1 MSAKFYTLLT
11 EIGAA
16 KLASAAAL
24 GVPLKITQM
33 AVGDGGGVLPTP
45 SAQQTKLVAEKRRA
59 DLNMLYI
66 DPQNSSQMIAEQVIP
81 ETEGGWWIREV
92 GLFDDTGAL
101 IAVGNCPESYK
112 PQLAEG
118 SGRTQTVRMVLITSS
133 TDNITLKIDPSVVL
147 ATRKYVD
154 DKVLELKVYVDD
166 LMAKHL
172 AAADPHSQYAPK
184 ESPTLTGT
192 PKTPTAPAGNNSTQ
206 IASTAFVQAA
216 LVALINGAPATL
228 DTLKEIAAAINNDPA
243 FSTTINNALALKAP
257 LASPALTG
265 TPTAPTAAQ
274 TANNTQIATTA
285 FVQAVATTINNA
297 LVLKAPLAN
306 PALTGT
312 PTAPTA
318 AQTVNNTQ
326 IATTAFVKSA
336 IAALVASSP
345 AALDTLNELAEALG
359 NDPNFA
365 TTMTNA
371 LAGKQPLNSTLTDLS
386 GKSVAG
392 ILDYLGLTAM
402 SIGGVGAALTALD
415 WQTFNFIP
423 GARYVV
429 MSGNMT
435 NIPAG
440 VTVPGDTYQTLLN
453 VTALGHVELWYSTT
467 TAAAYYHYEV
477 RLSGAVGART
487 FTVRQIFTNS
497 DVVPIENGGTG
508 ASNISGALKNL
519 GFSEYIKGLIG
530 KGDQWSAWQYLGL
543 VDALNGKQQA
553 DATLTALAGLVN
565 GANKLPYFSGVDQM
579 ATADLTAFARG
590 LLGKADAATAK
601 GHLGVGSA
609 GGRNV
614 GAGFS
619 SGGSEIPDMTFFAG
633 LKGAAGYQYFPNGT
647 LLQWGTVG
655 LKSAPSGTSIGT
667 FPVAFPVAGQQIVV
681 THDNPLTNVMAF
693 GVASIINPT
702 QFRVNAIAI
711 NADTFTMAPG
721 YDLTLRWF
729 AIGS

>member
-11 EIGAA
+11 DIGAA

-45 SAQQTKLVAEKRRA
+45 SAQQTALVAEKRRA
-59 DLNMLYI
+59 SLNMLHI
-66 DPQNSSQMIAEQVIP
+66 DPQNSSQIIAEQVIP

-92 GLFDDTGAL
+92 GLFDETGAL

-133 TDNITLKIDPSVVL
+133 TDNITLKIDPAVVL

-154 DKVLELKVYVDD
+154 DKALELKVYVDD

-172 AAADPHSQYAPK
+172 AAVDPHSQYAPK
-184 ESPTLTGT
+184 DSPTLTGM
-192 PKTPTAPAGNNSTQ
+192 PKTPTPPAGNNSTL

-216 LVALINGAPATL
+216 VLALIGGAPATL
-228 DTLKEIAAAINNDPA
+228 DTLKEIAAAINNDPN

-265 TPTAPTAAQ
+265 TPTAPTA
-274 TANNTQIATTA
+274 
-285 FVQAVATTINNA
+285 VQST
-297 LVLKAPLAN
+297 
-306 PALTGT
+306 
-312 PTAPTA
+312 
-318 AQTVNNTQ
+318 NNTQ

-336 IAALVASSP
+336 VAGLVGSSP
-345 AALDTLNELAEALG
+345 EALDTLNELAAALG

-365 TTMTNA
+365 TTVMNA
-371 LAGKQPLNSTLTDLS
+371 LAGKQPLDATLTNLS
-386 GKSVAG
+386 GKS
-392 ILDYLGLTAM
+392 
-402 SIGGVGAALTALD
+402 
-415 WQTFNFIP
+415 
-423 GARYVV
+423 
-429 MSGNMT
+429 
-435 NIPAG
+435 
-440 VTVPGDTYQTLLN
+440 
-453 VTALGHVELWYSTT
+453 
-467 TAAAYYHYEV
+467 
-477 RLSGAVGART
+477 
-487 FTVRQIFTNS
+487 
-497 DVVPIENGGTG
+497 
-508 ASNISGALKNL
+508 ISGLLEYL

-579 ATADLTAFARG
+579 AATDLTAFMRG
-590 LLGKADAATAK
+590 LLGKADAAAAK

-614 GAGFS
+614 GVGFS
-619 SGGSEIPDMTFFAG
+619 DGGSEIPDMTFFAG
-633 LKGAAGYQYFPNGT
+633 LKGDAGYQYFPTGM
-647 LLQWGTVG
+647 LLQWGTVV
-655 LKSAPSGTSIGT
+655 LKSAPSGVSIGT
-667 FPVAFPVAGQQIVV
+667 FPVAFPVAGQQIFV
-681 THDNPLTNVMAF
+681 THDNPLANVMAF
-693 GVASIINPT
+693 GAASIIDPT

-721 YDLTLRWF
+721 YSLTLRWF

>member
-11 EIGAA
+11 DIGAA

-45 SAQQTKLVAEKRRA
+45 NAQQTKLVAEKRRA

-66 DPQNSSQMIAEQVIP
+66 DPQNSSQIIAEQVIP

-166 LMAKHL
+166 QMAKHL
-172 AAADPHSQYAPK
+172 AAPDPHSQYAPK
-184 ESPTLTGT
+184 ESPTFTGT
-192 PKTPTAPAGNNSTQ
+192 PKAPTPAAGNDTTQ
-206 IASTAFVQAA
+206 VATTAFVQAA
-216 LVALINGAPATL
+216 LTALINGAPATL
-228 DTLKEIAAAINNDPA
+228 DTLKEIAAAINNDPK

-257 LASPALTG
+257 LSSPALTG

-274 TANNTQIATTA
+274 S
-285 FVQAVATTINNA
+285 
-297 LVLKAPLAN
+297 
-306 PALTGT
+306 
-312 PTAPTA
+312 
-318 AQTVNNTQ
+318 VNNTQ

-336 IAALVASSP
+336 IAEMVGSAP
-345 AALDTLNELAEALG
+345 AALDTLNELAAALG

-365 TTMTNA
+365 TTMLNA
-371 LAGKQPLNSTLTDLS
+371 LSGKQPLDNTLTNLS
-386 GKSVAG
+386 GKDVAG
-392 ILDYLGLTAM
+392 LLT
-402 SIGGVGAALTALD
+402 
-415 WQTFNFIP
+415 
-423 GARYVV
+423 Y
-429 MSGNMT
+429 
-435 NIPAG
+435 
-440 VTVPGDTYQTLLN
+440 
-453 VTALGHVELWYSTT
+453 
-467 TAAAYYHYEV
+467 
-477 RLSGAVGART
+477 
-487 FTVRQIFTNS
+487 
-497 DVVPIENGGTG
+497 
-508 ASNISGALKNL
+508 L

-590 LLGKADAATAK
+590 LLGKADAETAK

-667 FPVAFPVAGQQIVV
+667 FPVAFPAAGQQIVV
-681 THDNPLTNVMAF
+681 THDNPLTNVIAF
-693 GVASIINPT
+693 GAANIINPT

-711 NADTFTMAPG
+711 NADTFTMAQG